1 MSANAKRP
9 GPRLDAM
16 DAALWAV
23 PVRSVQ
29 TRPHIGAVLHCE
41 GTAPSLDEVKAELAD
56 RLPNCASLR
65 SRVNLRAKR
74 WDPVS
79 VDLEDHVAETVLA
92 PGPDAV
98 DDAVRRLIHQPLP
111 ANGPH
116 WQLHVLHG
124 HEPGR
129 YALLYRVHH
138 ALQDGAGMLGAL
150 ESLFGEPDSS
160 VSSAGYPFPQSPKVT
175 FAETGRTVAA
185 LGYALRRK
193 GIWAP
198 AKVEFSSRRTL
209 AWADVPA
216 DALRTAGRR
225 HGGTA
230 NDAFLAALG
239 HGLAEWAGGQYG
251 PAIAAPP
258 VTLLIPA
265 NVRREPD
272 APGNRI
278 ALAVA
283 EVPGGRLTADERLR
297 AVAAS
302 TTGLKSPTR
311 REALRRIAAAAP
323 AWLMIRVLA
332 ALRSPARTGALA
344 SNLVLRSPLRF
355 RGDPVTRVVPV
366 MWTPEGVPLTA
377 LLITY
382 QGTTSVCFTTD
393 AAIPGLDGI
402 HERWR
407 RTVESWTAPART

>member
-1 MSANAKRP
+1 
-9 GPRLDAM
+9 M
-16 DAALWAV
+16 DSALWAV
-23 PVRSVQ
+23 PVRSAQ

-41 GTAPSLDEVKAELAD
+41 GTAPSLDDVKAELAH
-56 RLPNCASLR
+56 RLPRSASLR
-65 SRVNLRAKR
+65 STVNLRTKR
-74 WDPVS
+74 WDLAPT
-79 VDLEDHVAETVLA
+79 VDLDRHAVETILE

-98 DDAVRRLIHQPLP
+98 DHAVRRLIHEPLP
-111 ANGPH
+111 ATGPH
-116 WQLHVLHG
+116 WQMHLLHG

-150 ESLFGEPDSS
+150 ETLFGDQAATA
-160 VSSAGYPFPQSPKVT
+160 SSAVYPFPRPPRAT
-175 FAETGRTVAA
+175 PAELSRTIGA
-185 LGYALRRK
+185 LGHAMRRK

-198 AKVEFSSRRTL
+198 AGIEFSSRRTIT
-209 AWADVPA
+209 WAEVPA
-216 DALRTAGRR
+216 DALRKAGRR

-230 NDAFLAALG
+230 NDAYLAALG
-239 HGLAEWAGGQYG
+239 HSLAQWAAERHG

-265 NVRREPD
+265 NVRRAPD

-278 ALAVA
+278 ALAIA
-283 EVPGGRLTADERLR
+283 EIPGGDRTADQRLQ

-302 TTGLKSPTR
+302 TTGLKSPQR

-323 AWLMIRVLA
+323 AWLMIRVLT
-332 ALRSPARTGALA
+332 ALRSPARTAALA

-366 MWTPEGVPLTA
+366 MWTPEGVPMTA

-382 QGTTSVCFTTD
+382 QDTTSVCFTTD
-393 AAIPGLDGI
+393 AAVPGLEGI
-402 HERWR
+402 AERWQQ
-407 RTVESWTAPART
+407 TVGAWSAPAQRT

>member
-1 MSANAKRP
+1 LSANGNRP
-9 GPRLDAM
+9 EPRLDAM

-23 PVRSVQ
+23 PVRSAQ

-56 RLPNCASLR
+56 RLPKSASLR
-65 SRVNLRAKR
+65 SRVNLCAKR
-74 WDPVS
+74 WELAP
-79 VDLEDHVAETVLA
+79 VDLDAHVAEAVLE

-98 DDAVRRLIHQPLP
+98 EQAVRHLIPEPLP
-111 ANGPH
+111 ENGPH
-116 WQLHVLHG
+116 WQLHLLHG

-129 YALLYRVHH
+129 YVFLYRVHH

-150 ESLFGEPDSS
+150 EALFGEPAA
-160 VSSAGYPFPQSPKVT
+160 SSAVYPFPQRPKAT
-175 FAETGRTVAA
+175 LAEMIRTVGA

-198 AKVEFSSRRTL
+198 AGIEFSSRRTL
-209 AWADVPA
+209 AWADVPS

-230 NDAFLAALG
+230 NDAYLAALG
-239 HGLAEWAGGQYG
+239 HGLTEWANERHG
-251 PAIAAPP
+251 PAIAEPP

-265 NVRREPD
+265 NVRRDPD

-278 ALAVA
+278 ALAIA
-283 EVPGGRLTADERLR
+283 EVPGGDRTADERLQ

-302 TTGLKSPTR
+302 TADLKSPTR
-311 REALRRIAAAAP
+311 RETLRHIAAAAP
-323 AWLMIRVLA
+323 AWLMMRVLT
-332 ALRSPARTGALA
+332 ALRSPARTAALA

-355 RGDPVTRVVPV
+355 RGDAVTRVVPV
-366 MWTPEGVPLTA
+366 MWAPEGVPMTA

-382 QGTTSVCFTTD
+382 QDTTSVCFTTD

-402 HERWR
+402 NERWR